1 MLAPPKRILVA
12 DDHPLYRDAVS
23 AQVRR
28 LYPHAAVDETSS
40 LDEALV
46 LAGKPDA
53 VFDLFLFDIHMPGM
67 SEAAVRSLVA
77 NFPSTPVAVMSGTAN
92 AEIIRAHIRAGARGF
107 VPKTATGEHLARA
120 IQLLLAGGTSV
131 PVEILDAPEGQGA
144 QGLNGAAPWLSQLT
158 PRELEVLKGTARGLS
173 NKEIGREMNLAEV
186 TVKLHLR
193 SIFRKIGARSRADA
207 AVIATKAGI
216 G

>member
-1 MLAPPKRILVA
+1 MAAIPKRILVA
-12 DDHPLYRDAVS
+12 DDHPLYREAVS

-28 LYPHAAVDETSS
+28 LYPHAAVDETAS
-40 LDEALV
+40 LDEALALV
-46 LAGKPDA
+46 EGTNAA
-53 VFDLFLFDIHMPGM
+53 FDLFLFDIQMPGM
-67 SEAAVRSLVA
+67 SEAAVRRLVA
-77 NFPSTPVAVMSGTAN
+77 DFPSTPVAVMSGIAN
-92 AEIIRAHIRAGARGF
+92 TDVIRAHIRAGARGF
-107 VPKTATGEHLARA
+107 VPKTATGEHFARA

-131 PVEILDAPEGQGA
+131 PVDILQAPEGRDA
-144 QGLNGAAPWLSQLT
+144 RNGAAPWLAQLT
-158 PRELEVLKGTARGLS
+158 PRELEVLKATARGLS

>member
-1 MLAPPKRILVA
+1 MAAIPKRILVA
-12 DDHPLYRDAVS
+12 DDHPLYREAVS

-28 LYPHAAVDETSS
+28 LYPHAAVDETAS
-40 LDEALV
+40 LDEALALV
-46 LAGKPDA
+46 EGTNAA
-53 VFDLFLFDIHMPGM
+53 FDLFLIDIQMPGM
-67 SEAAVRSLVA
+67 SEAAVRRIVA
-77 NFPSTPVAVMSGTAN
+77 DFPSTPIAVMSGIAN
-92 AEIIRAHIRAGARGF
+92 TDVIRAHIRAGARGF
-107 VPKTATGEHLARA
+107 VPKTATGEHFARA

-131 PVEILDAPEGQGA
+131 PVDILQAPEGRDA
-144 QGLNGAAPWLSQLT
+144 RNGAAPWLAQLT
-158 PRELEVLKGTARGLS
+158 PRELEVLKATARGLS

>member
-1 MLAPPKRILVA
+1 MAAIPKRILVA
-12 DDHPLYRDAVS
+12 DDHPLYREAVS

-28 LYPHAAVDETSS
+28 LYPHAAVDETAS
-40 LDEALV
+40 LDEALALV
-46 LAGKPDA
+46 EGTNAA
-53 VFDLFLFDIHMPGM
+53 FDLFLFDIQMPGM
-67 SEAAVRSLVA
+67 SEAAVRRIVA
-77 NFPSTPVAVMSGTAN
+77 DFPSTPIAVMSGIAN
-92 AEIIRAHIRAGARGF
+92 TDVIRAHIRAGARGF
-107 VPKTATGEHLARA
+107 VPKTATGEHFARA

-131 PVEILDAPEGQGA
+131 PVDILQAPEGRDA
-144 QGLNGAAPWLSQLT
+144 RNGAAPWLAQLT
-158 PRELEVLKGTARGLS
+158 PRELEVLKATARGLS